1 MGALQSL
8 EHPVLSIGIAI
19 AVVLVEF
26 LQFAVPM
33 CLLVRK
39 QPPREDLT
47 RRAAAAI
54 MCMLLIDLAVN
65 VMVYLGSSELQT
77 LRYVINFMSYSLLMV
92 SFVPAILH
100 CLDTSVWN
108 AALATTA
115 GYTMQNLGTGLGEL
129 TRVVVEHAVGAPMSD
144 AARFV
149 VSSLGVV
156 LVVGLCYRPFI
167 CRVDRI
173 GRMGEESRS
182 MLGMIGLVILVVIGY
197 DVVIR
202 GLDSSASFGFLV
214 TLRLVHA
221 AVSVFILYAEY
232 EMLVNARLKSEIA
245 MAAQLSAERE
255 RQYELSR
262 ETIAAVN
269 RRVHDIRHQVLRELD
284 AAEVDRETLAEVA
297 RDIDVYGAQV
307 RTGHDALDTILT
319 EKSLLCQR
327 EGITLSCIADGS
339 ALMWMSA
346 VDLYAL
352 FGDVLDVALDEA
364 RAQADAELRTVSLTL
379 RRVGAMAALHVECFS
394 AEKTEGDVRL
404 DQARALVE
412 RLGGSVVVASRGIT
426 RSVDVL
432 LPASS

>member
-1 MGALQSL
+1 MLGLAVATL
-8 EHPVLSIGIAI
+8 AI
-19 AVVLVEF
+19 LVEF

-33 CLLVRK
+33 GLLVRK
-39 QPPREDLT
+39 QTPREGLA
-47 RRAAAAI
+47 RRIATAVL
-54 MCMLLIDLAVN
+54 CLLAVEWCVN
-65 VMVYLGSSELQT
+65 IVAFMGSQGARGA
-77 LRYVINFMSYSLLMV
+77 RYVASFVAYSLLMV
-92 SFVPAILH
+92 SFVPAIMH
-100 CLDTSVWN
+100 CFDTSVWN
-108 AALATTA
+108 AALAVTA

-129 TRVVVEHAVGAPMSD
+129 VRIVAEHALGAPLGD
-144 AARFV
+144 AVGFLIP
-149 VSSLGVV
+149 SCCVV
-156 LVVGLCYRPFI
+156 LVVWLCYRPFI
-167 CRVDRI
+167 CRVDRV
-173 GRMGEESRS
+173 GRLGGESRG
-182 MLGMIGLVILVVIGY
+182 MLGMIGHVILVVIGY

-202 GLDSSASFGFLV
+202 GLDASASFGFLV
-214 TLRLVHA
+214 TLRLVHT

-232 EMLVNARLKSEIA
+232 EMLVNARLKAEVA
-245 MAAQLSAERE
+245 MASQLSAERE

-284 AAEVDRETLAEVA
+284 AAEVDRTTLAEVA
-297 RDIDVYGAQV
+297 RDIDVYGAMV

-339 ALMWMSA
+339 ALMWMGA

-364 RAQADAELRTVSLTL
+364 RTQTDADLKTVSLTL

-394 AEKTEGDVRL
+394 AGKTEGDGRL

-412 RLGGSVVVASRGIT
+412 RLGGSLVQAKRGLT
-426 RSVDVL
+426 RSLDVL

>member
-1 MGALQSL
+1 MVS
-8 EHPVLSIGIAI
+8 PVLQENWALGIMVALMV
-19 AVVLVEF
+19 ALVEF
-26 LQFAVPM
+26 LQFSIPM
-33 CLLVRK
+33 GLLVRR
-39 QPPREDLT
+39 QAPREGMA
-47 RRAAAAI
+47 RRTFVAI
-54 MCMLLIDLAVN
+54 ACLIMVELCVN
-65 VMVYLGSSELQT
+65 VSVYLGRQGPPHIGYLVN
-77 LRYVINFMSYSLLMV
+77 LVSYSLLMV
-92 SFVPAILH
+92 AFVPAIMY

-108 AALATTA
+108 AALAVTA

-129 TRVVVEHAVGAPMSD
+129 GRIVAECVTGRPFGNMV
-144 AARFV
+144 RFLLPSV
-149 VSSLGVV
+149 CVA
-156 LVVGLCYRPFI
+156 LVVWACYRPFI

-173 GRMGEESRS
+173 GRLGEESRG

-202 GLDSSASFGFLV
+202 GLDAMAGFGFLV
-214 TLRLVHA
+214 TLRVVHA

-232 EMLVNARLKSEIA
+232 EMLVNARLKAEVA

-284 AAEVDRETLAEVA
+284 TADVDRQTLAEVA

-307 RTGHDALDTILT
+307 RTGHEALDTILT

-339 ALMWMSA
+339 ALMWMDA

-352 FGDVLDVALDEA
+352 FGDLLDAVLDMVRQQNDP
-364 RAQADAELRTVSLTL
+364 DLRTVSLTL
-379 RRVGAMAALHVECFS
+379 RRRGQMAALHVECFCVG
-394 AEKTEGDVRL
+394 TCDNTRL
-404 DQARALVE
+404 DRARVLVE
-412 RLGGSVVVASRGIT
+412 RMGGSMVA
-426 RSVDVL
+426 RSDGATTSIDVL

>member
-1 MGALQSL
+1 M
-8 EHPVLSIGIAI
+8 
-19 AVVLVEF
+19 F
-26 LQFAVPM
+26 
-33 CLLVRK
+33 
-39 QPPREDLT
+39 
-47 RRAAAAI
+47 
-54 MCMLLIDLAVN
+54 LIDWAVN
-65 VMVYLGSSELQT
+65 VMVYLGSSRLQAM
-77 LRYVINFMSYSLLMV
+77 RYAIKFASYSLLMV

-100 CLDTSVWN
+100 CLDTSAWN

-129 TRVVVEHAVGAPMSD
+129 ARVVAEHAMGAPISD
-144 AARFV
+144 TARFV
-149 VSSLGVV
+149 VPSLGVM
-156 LVVGLCYRPFI
+156 LVVALCYRPFV

-173 GRMGEESRS
+173 GRLGEESRG

-232 EMLVNARLKSEIA
+232 EMLVNARLKAQVA

-284 AAEVDRETLAEVA
+284 AAEVDRQTLAEVA
-297 RDIDVYGAQV
+297 RDIDIYGAQV

-319 EKSLLCQR
+319 EKSLICQR

-339 ALMWMSA
+339 ALMWMAA

-352 FGDVLDVALDEA
+352 FGDLLDAVMDLVRRQDD
-364 RAQADAELRTVSLTL
+364 RDLRTISLTL
-379 RRVGAMAALHVECFS
+379 RQRGQMAALHVECFCP
-394 AEKTEGDVRL
+394 ADTREDARFE
-404 DQARALVE
+404 QARDLAE
-412 RLGGSVVVASRGIT
+412 RVGGSMVVLTRGMT
-426 RSVDVL
+426 TSVDVL
-432 LPASS
+432 LPAGVG